1 MRRGPAPAAA
11 RPGRI
16 GASQRNRTVGKRGLP
31 SAGQPAWRSPFV
43 LATAAGLTLAA
54 VAIGFALRPTVAP
67 GGDIRTPP
75 TTYAAE
81 LVDGDVLG
89 MATAPVVMELY
100 ADFQCPAC
108 RLFVTK
114 QLDRLVAD
122 FVVPGTL
129 RIEARD
135 IAFLGRGTPDE
146 SIELAAGAR
155 CAAEQD
161 RYWQFHDYVFWNQ
174 GRENRGDH
182 DGAFIERMAGAA
194 GLEPATFVA
203 CLARPDVRS
212 SIEADTTRAAGQGIQ
227 STPTLVVNGLR
238 VVGVPAYSELADL
251 IRRSAG

>member
-1 MRRGPAPAAA
+1 
-11 RPGRI
+11 
-16 GASQRNRTVGKRGLP
+16 
-31 SAGQPAWRSPFV
+31 
-43 LATAAGLTLAA
+43 LAA
-54 VAIGFALRPTVAP
+54 IAIGFALRPSAAP
-67 GGDIRTPP
+67 GDDIRTPP
-75 TTYAAE
+75 IAYAAE

-108 RLFVTK
+108 RVFVTK

-122 FVVPGTL
+122 FVVQGTL
-129 RIEARD
+129 RIEAHD
-135 IAFLGRGTPDE
+135 IAFLGRGQPDE

-182 DGAFIERMAGAA
+182 DGEFIARMAGAA
-194 GLEPATFVA
+194 GVEPAAFDA

-212 SIEADTTRAAGQGIQ
+212 SIEAGTRTAASQGIQ
-227 STPTLVVNGLR
+227 STPTLVVNGAR
-238 VVGVPAYSELADL
+238 VVGVPAYAQLADL
-251 IRRSAG
+251 IRQSAG